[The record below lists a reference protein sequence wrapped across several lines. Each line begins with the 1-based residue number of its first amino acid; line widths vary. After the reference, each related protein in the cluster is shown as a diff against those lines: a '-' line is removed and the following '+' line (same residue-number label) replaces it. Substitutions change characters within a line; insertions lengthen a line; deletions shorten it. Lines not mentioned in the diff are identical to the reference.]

1 MTLHAYVS
9 AACGPCQTPGPISPA
24 AQPAWLAALKLER
37 ESVLASINYTGG
49 VFANPSLGWTQ
60 GAYIQ
65 PQVHPYD
72 RFFFDEVSG
81 NYTVDRFLADLEK
94 RYGGVDAV
102 LLWPTY
108 TNIGIDDRN
117 QFDFFRTMPGGLDGV
132 KQVTALLHEAGVRVL
147 WPYSPWDTGTRREA
161 LDDEHTLAALLKQT
175 GGRRL
180 QRRHDGLHPAELL
193 GRRAAG
199 QLPDRF

>member
-1 MTLHAYVS
+1 MAGVYLLHASVS
-9 AACGPCQTPGPISPA
+9 AACGPCQTAGPTSPA
-24 AQPAWLAALKLER
+24 AQPAWLAALKKER

-72 RFFFDEVSG
+72 RFFFDEASG

-108 TNIGIDDRN
+108 TNLGIDDRN
-117 QFDFFRTMPGGLDGV
+117 QFDFFRTMPGGLNAV
-132 KQVTALLHEAGVRVL
+132 KKVTAELH
-147 WPYSPWDTGTRREA
+147 
-161 LDDEHTLAALLKQT
+161 
-175 GGRRL
+175 
-180 QRRHDGLHPAELL
+180 
-193 GRRAAG
+193 AAG
-199 QLPDRF
+199 ERAPSHHWQRSRSAQERPR